1 LIEELRKN
9 LPADDT
15 TKKALND
22 IQHIFMEGVYK
33 PDMAMVINFEIP
45 RLPVASFSIVFTPF
59 FKNEIFYKFIFSR
72 KDVAYPPP

>member
-1 LIEELRKN
+1 
-9 LPADDT
+9 
-15 TKKALND
+15 
-22 IQHIFMEGVYK
+22 
-33 PDMAMVINFEIP
+33 MVINFEIS